1 MSSHSQRS
9 CLSRWRRGLTAS
21 SLLLAAVLSATAL
34 SVTGASAADSPHTAA
49 SSRKVLDFTEQVQSK
64 DNWCWAA
71 TGASIAAYQG
81 HSVSQ
86 NSFCNA
92 AFGRS
97 QNSTCPNDQATL
109 GNDQS
114 AYRWL
119 GMAPGTYIN
128 GTISYSKLQSEIDYN
143 RPVQTRIAWSS
154 GGGHMEVLYGYDTST
169 NFVYW
174 GDPWPDDYRY
184 NWSSFSYYRD
194 NGDFTWT
201 HTLYGIGA

>member
-1 MSSHSQRS
+1 MAPHSQRS
-9 CLSRWRRGLTAS
+9 ALSRWRRGVTAS
-21 SLLLAAVLSATAL
+21 SLLLAAVLSSTAI
-34 SVTGASAADSPHTAA
+34 SVTDASAAGT
-49 SSRKVLDFTEQVQSK
+49 KNVLNFTEQEQSK

-71 TGASIAAYQG
+71 TGASIAAYKG

-97 QNSTCPNDQATL
+97 QDSTCPNNQATL
-109 GNDQS
+109 GNDQT

-119 GMAPGTYIN
+119 GMTPGTYIT
-128 GTISYSKLQSEIDYN
+128 GTVNYAKLQSEIDSD
-143 RPVQTRIAWSS
+143 RPVQTRIGWSS

-169 NFVYW
+169 NYVYW

-184 NWSSFSYYRD
+184 NWATYSYYRD
-194 NGDFTWT
+194 NSDFTWT